1 MAGDDAVALIAIVAA
16 LAAAGAVTGVLAGV
30 FGVGGGLVAT
40 PVLYEALGAMGVDD
54 SVRMHL
60 CVGTSLAIVIPT
72 AIRSFRTHWRAG
84 AVDRDVLALWL
95 WPVLVGVGMG
105 ALVAAFADSGAL
117 IGVFVIAC
125 AFGAVRFGVGAEAW
139 RLGVDFPG
147 RWAMR
152 AIGAGIGFASTLMGI
167 GGGLFGN
174 LVYALFGQPI
184 HRGVAT
190 SSGLG
195 VIIAIPAAAAY
206 VVVGLARGEH
216 LPPWSLGYVSLI
228 GVVCMAPLSMALAPF
243 GARLAHRLSK
253 RTLERLFAVYLILV
267 AARFAAELL

>member
-1 MAGDDAVALIAIVAA
+1 
-16 LAAAGAVTGVLAGV
+16 
-30 FGVGGGLVAT
+30 
-40 PVLYEALGAMGVDD
+40 MGVDD
-54 SVRMHL
+54 SVRMHM

-72 AIRSFRTHWRAG
+72 AIRSLRTHWRVG
-84 AVDRDVLALWL
+84 AVDRAVLALWL
-95 WPVLVGVGMG
+95 WPVLLGVGAG
-105 ALVAAFADSGAL
+105 ALIAAISHSSAL
-117 IGVFVIAC
+117 IGVFVVAC
-125 AFGAVRFGVGAEAW
+125 TLAAVRFGVGADAW

-147 RWAMR
+147 PWAMR
-152 AIGAGIGFASTLMGI
+152 SIGACIGFASTLMGI

-206 VVVGLARGEH
+206 VIVGVASGAD
-216 LPPWSLGYVSLI
+216 LPPWSWGYVSLI
-228 GVVCMAPLSMALAPF
+228 GAACMAPLSMAFAPL

-253 RTLERLFAVYLILV
+253 RALERLFAAYLAIV